1 MHYSQL
7 VNTILL
13 MACLTAGLALAQ
25 HAVTLPTVIL
35 DRSIHFTGPD
45 GSDVEA
51 PAGTYHVESAG
62 ESRLRL
68 TSSDGGSTLLIQ
80 AQSTTHTEAVD
91 SPVSITV
98 ATDEDSIHLALLMP
112 HRTALDA
119 LGSMSAVRSRATLLP
134 LPALQLKQATAV
146 SSQRQA
152 RSVRPDAPWQS
163 NRI

>member
-1 MHYSQL
+1 MRYSQL

-51 PAGTYHVESAG
+51 PAGTYHVESAE

-68 TSSDGGSTLLIQ
+68 TSSDGGSTFLIQ

-98 ATDEDSIHLALLMP
+98 AIDEIHLALLMP